1 MTVAGSKQR
10 CSEDSGIGAE
20 EVVLGVDTHLD
31 AHVAVALDG
40 LGRRLGE
47 LAVPTTE
54 KGYEGLL
61 TWAQGF
67 GHVGRAGVEGTSSY
81 GAGLAR
87 HLKAAQIPVFEVE
100 RPKRRHLR
108 RRGKSDS
115 RDAEAAARA
124 VLAGETA
131 GVPKSGD
138 GRVEMVRV
146 LRTARRSAVK
156 ARTQAANQL
165 RGVLVTAPEAMRH
178 RLRGLST
185 KELVAAAARFR
196 PGDDPEDVDEAT
208 RFALR
213 SVARRY
219 HYLSEEI
226 AELDAQLCRLVAET
240 APELTSLPGVGT
252 DHAAALLVV
261 AGDNP
266 ERLGSEAS
274 FASLCG
280 VSPVEASSGKVV
292 RHRLNRGGNR
302 DANRALHLICV
313 VRMRVEERTRAYVV
327 RRTAE
332 GKSRREIMRCLKRYV
347 AREVY
352 RVLTS
357 SVGPAGSSVDGD
369 RVATVTGVT

>member
-1 MTVAGSKQR
+1 MAMAGKEGR
-10 CSEDSGIGAE
+10 FGENPGDVVE

-31 AHVAVALDG
+31 VHVAVALDG

-54 KGYEGLL
+54 KGYEGLIS
-61 TWAQGF
+61 WAEGF
-67 GHVGRAGVEGTSSY
+67 GRVGSAGVEGTSSY
-81 GAGLAR
+81 GAGLVR
-87 HLKAAQIPVFEVE
+87 HLRAAGIGVFEVE

-108 RRGKSDS
+108 RKGKSDS

-131 GVPKSGD
+131 GEPKSGD
-138 GRVEMVRV
+138 GRVEMIRV
-146 LRTARRSAVK
+146 LRAARRCAVK

-165 RGVLVTAPEAMRH
+165 RGVGVTAPEALRR

-185 KELVAAAARFR
+185 KELVATAARFR
-196 PGDDPEDVDEAT
+196 PGGDPGDVEAAT

-219 HYLSEEI
+219 QVLSEEI
-226 AELDAQLCRLVAET
+226 AELDAQLGRLVAET

-252 DHAAALLVV
+252 DNAATLLVV

-292 RHRLNRGGNR
+292 RHRLNLKEATG
-302 DANRALHLICV
+302 
-313 VRMRVEERTRAYVV
+313 TP
-327 RRTAE
+327 TAP
-332 GKSRREIMRCLKRYV
+332 C
-347 AREVY
+347 
-352 RVLTS
+352 T
-357 SVGPAGSSVDGD
+357 
-369 RVATVTGVT
+369 